1 MNKIFD
7 GLGELNFG
15 EFEFTIKELEK
26 IKIEKIISLIDD
38 YLTNQSIRLFYTNI
52 ENSIFLDNKSINTK
66 YKNKFNLKLKKN
78 NFKFFF
84 L

>member
-26 IKIEKIISLIDD
+26 INIEKIISLIDD

-66 YKNKFNLKLKKN
+66 YKNQFNLKLKKN
-78 NFKFFF
+78 NF
-84 L
+84 

>member
-66 YKNKFNLKLKKN
+66 YKNQFNLKLKK
-78 NFKFFF
+78 
-84 L
+84 